1 MECAREVPITAAQ
14 IKEKEGEN
22 MKRILLLTLTV
33 LTLVCMLISCSGSD
47 SAGGNNAGGNQN
59 GGSTQR
65 PEGDFIY
72 APGSAITV
80 IYNGE
85 EWSLSALA
93 KVLLKRNS
101 TVQGTLHFSYNGET
115 ISDLRER
122 LEEENNY

>member
-1 MECAREVPITAAQ
+1 MCGLAWWVRRFARRSPLAFGKSQDFWLADWRHDDRGRKKHEEFIHDKS
-14 IKEKEGEN
+14 IKVTVYDS
-22 MKRILLLTLTV
+22 KR
-33 LTLVCMLISCSGSD
+33 
-47 SAGGNNAGGNQN
+47 
-59 GGSTQR
+59 
-65 PEGDFIY
+65 
-72 APGSAITV
+72 TV